1 MVVELG
7 TSACPR
13 TDIGTI
19 ALILDE
25 EVTGSP
31 RESSQLRSA
40 PATTDSTT
48 SFTVQPCA
56 ERILR

>member
-1 MVVELG
+1 MVELG

-19 ALILDE
+19 ARTDDDD
-25 EVTGSP
+25 VTGSP
-31 RESSQLRSA
+31 RDSSQERSA

-48 SFTVQPCA
+48 SFTVHPCA